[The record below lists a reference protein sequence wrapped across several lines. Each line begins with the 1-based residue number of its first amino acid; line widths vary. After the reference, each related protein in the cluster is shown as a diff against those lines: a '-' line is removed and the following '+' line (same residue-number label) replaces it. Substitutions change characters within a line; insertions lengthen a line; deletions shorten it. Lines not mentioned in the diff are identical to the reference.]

1 MELVIFKWR
10 LAGNGN
16 FCVGGH
22 VFPGHAQSSMTI
34 FGFNTDVKLADVVY
48 HVQSEARQNDLLL
61 QTMVFV
67 KGQCVG
73 KQAFS
78 YAHELSHPG
87 FSTEAMHELLKT
99 QHKTVIDAIQQGQM
113 SSVLGSGAEVQDIGG
128 SGLSLQWKTPAA
140 AADASDLLVS
150 FQVFD
155 SGQPAS
161 GAEIVVRGMIA
172 SDGFELARGVADASG
187 LAALS
192 IAVTE
197 DVLNRGAVMVQA
209 TRDGKS
215 VTRKLRVKR

>member
-1 MELVIFKWR
+1 
-10 LAGNGN
+10 
-16 FCVGGH
+16 
-22 VFPGHAQSSMTI
+22 MTI

-78 YAHELSHPG
+78 YAHEISHPG

-113 SSVLGSGAEVQDIGG
+113 NSVLGNGGEVQDLGG

-140 AADASDLLVS
+140 AGAAADLPVT
-150 FQVFD
+150 FQVLD
-155 SGQPAS
+155 SGKPAT
-161 GAEIVVRGMIA
+161 GAEIVVRGIIA
-172 SDGFELARGVADASG
+172 SDGLELARGVADDSG
-187 LAALS
+187 SVGLS
-192 IAVTE
+192 IALTE
-197 DVLNRGAVMVQA
+197 DVVNRGAVMVQA
-209 TRDGKS
+209 TREGKS
-215 VTRKLRVKR
+215 VTRKFRVKR